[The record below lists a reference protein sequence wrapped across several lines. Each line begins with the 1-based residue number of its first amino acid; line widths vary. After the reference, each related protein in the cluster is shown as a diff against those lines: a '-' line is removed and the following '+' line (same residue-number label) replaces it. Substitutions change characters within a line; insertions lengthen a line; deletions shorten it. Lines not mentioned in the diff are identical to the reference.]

1 MAKRIRKLNTE
12 VEQRAHISLDNPH
25 VVETGQNT
33 NGIAPN
39 YRVPTKWLSKALE
52 PYTVAS
58 VSYTPLPLFSGL
70 HSPLANRIPSFDADI
85 GGAYSNFTAQ
95 LPGSDYWGFFLV
107 RSYTDKI
114 NTGIH
119 HTCLQP
125 LEDQVE

>member
-1 MAKRIRKLNTE
+1 MLLRLGRTP
-12 VEQRAHISLDNPH
+12 RASHLT
-25 VVETGQNT
+25 TGYPQN
-33 NGIAPN
+33 GRA
-39 YRVPTKWLSKALE
+39 RVLE

-58 VSYTPLPLFSGL
+58 VGYPPPPLFSGL
-70 HSPLANRIPSFDADI
+70 HSPLANGIPSFDADI

-95 LPGSDYWGFFLV
+95 LPGSDYWDFFLV
-107 RSYTDKI
+107 RSFSDEI